1 MKVVHSSL
9 FRALC
14 AIVVGVLLIQYRE
27 QTVTWITIAI
37 GVLFFLSGVISL
49 VSYYGAKRNYEKMQ
63 GMQIH
68 DAHGKQISG
77 IRPNFPI
84 VGVGSLLL
92 GAILALMPNVFISWL
107 MFILSAILILG
118 ALTQLA
124 NLATAARMGSVGIVF
139 WLFPCLLLL
148 LGILAIIKPS
158 VIASAPLLVIGW
170 AMLVYGVVEC
180 VNAFKVSNN
189 RRKWN
194 AANMDVS
201 VKFGFGNPD
210 QPQAKVKDYNDI
222 QEVTPIEEK

>member
-49 VSYYGAKRNYEKMQ
+49 VSYFGAKRNYEKMQ
-63 GMQIH
+63 GMLIY
-68 DAHGKQISG
+68 DANGKQISG
-77 IRPNFPI
+77 MRPNFPI

-107 MFILSAILILG
+107 MFILSAILIMG

-170 AMLVYGVVEC
+170 AMLVYGVVE
-180 VNAFKVSNN
+180 VINALKITNN

-194 AANMDVS
+194 AMHKNINVNANS
-201 VKFGFGNPD
+201 S
-210 QPQAKVKDYNDI
+210 QPQADADDGI
-222 QEVTPIEEK
+222 EEVTAIEEKD